1 MKPQPIET
9 PKIHGT
15 LYPNL
20 PHKYKQILTRGFT
33 PKYPTLSTKKTLSQ
47 YEEK

>member
-9 PKIHGT
+9 PKIHGN
-15 LYPNL
+15 LYQNL
-20 PHKYKQILTRGFT
+20 PHTYKQILTRVSP
-33 PKYPTLSTKKTLSQ
+33 PKYPTLSTKKTPSQ